1 MAERLRDAIAKA
13 RAARTGRTAFEPAAR
28 APAYQGSDSLTADAW
43 QALTPIAPNLGR
55 LRGKRIVSP
64 DSSAES
70 APIDLMRT
78 KIVQQMR
85 ANGWRRLAITSPSAG
100 CGKSTVALNLAL
112 SLARQEERRTLLI
125 EADFRKPSLLKL
137 LDAPRGPQVSD
148 VFAGEAEFAD
158 HALRLGANLAI
169 GANSK
174 PVATPAEL
182 IQSRRSTEAL
192 ERIEAIYAPDLMIF
206 DTAPVLVSDDTLSL
220 AAHVD
225 CVLIIAATEETTI
238 REIDICEREL
248 AERTNVM
255 GVVVNKFRFAAPE
268 YGYAYGYGYGVVS
281 DAN

>member
-1 MAERLRDAIAKA
+1 
-13 RAARTGRTAFEPAAR
+13 
-28 APAYQGSDSLTADAW
+28 
-43 QALTPIAPNLGR
+43 
-55 LRGKRIVSP
+55 
-64 DSSAES
+64 
-70 APIDLMRT
+70 MRT

-112 SLARQEERRTLLI
+112 SLARQEERRTLLV
-125 EADFRKPSLLKL
+125 EAHFRKPSLLKL
-137 LDAPRGPQVSD
+137 LDAPRGPGFRRLRRGSRVRRSRAASGRQPRDRSKQQTGRD
-148 VFAGEAEFAD
+148 PGRAD
-158 HALRLGANLAI
+158 
-169 GANSK
+169 
-174 PVATPAEL
+174 PVAPRDRGAG
-182 IQSRRSTEAL
+182 A
-192 ERIEAIYAPDLMIF
+192 IEAIYAPDLMIF